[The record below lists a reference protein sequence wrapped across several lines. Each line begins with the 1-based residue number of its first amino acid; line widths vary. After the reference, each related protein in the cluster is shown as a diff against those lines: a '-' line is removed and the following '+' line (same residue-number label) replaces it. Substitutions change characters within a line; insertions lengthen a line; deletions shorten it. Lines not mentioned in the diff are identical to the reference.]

1 MSSKIKV
8 LMVDDEERFRE
19 TTAKLLNK
27 KGFITTIAKSGEEA
41 ISIVTKKS
49 LDVVILDIKMDG
61 IDGLTALSEIK
72 KIDPDIQVIMLTG
85 HGNPLS
91 ADKALVYDA
100 FDYLNKPCDID
111 ILALKINDAFASK
124 HFGAKQ
130 KDKKVKDIMLTIDD
144 YTIISVEAT
153 VKEAVEKLMDSFKV
167 SVISDKIMK
176 AGHRSLLVF
185 DDKENPVGLLS
196 INDMIQ
202 AIRPAYLSA
211 PKPSTADSVQ
221 YSPIFWEGLFFTQV
235 KALAN
240 KKAGDLMSDAPPT
253 IDKNTNLMEV
263 ADSMYKNKLR
273 RLLVTDKNRVIGIIR
288 EQDIFFEI
296 TNIIL

>member
-27 KGFITTIAKSGEEA
+27 KGFITTIAQSGEEA
-41 ISIVTKKS
+41 ISIIKKES

-61 IDGLTALSEIK
+61 IDGLKALSEIK

-85 HGNPLS
+85 HGNMLS
-91 ADKALVYDA
+91 ANQALVNEA

-111 ILALKINDAFASK
+111 ILALKINDAFTLK
-124 HFGAKQ
+124 NLGIKQ
-130 KDKKVKDIMLTIDD
+130 KDKKVQDIMLHIDD
-144 YTIISVEAT
+144 YTTVSVDAT
-153 VKEAVEKLMDSFKV
+153 IKEAVRKLMESFKG

-176 AGHRSLLVF
+176 TGHRSLLVF
-185 DDKENPVGLLS
+185 DSKENIVGLLS
-196 INDMIQ
+196 INDMIR
-202 AIRPAYLSA
+202 AVRPAYLSA

-221 YSPIFWEGLFFTQV
+221 YSPIFWDGLFFTQAKV
-235 KALAN
+235 LAD
-240 KKAGDLMSDAPPT
+240 KKVSELMSDAPPT
-253 IDKNTNLMEV
+253 IENDTNLMEV
-263 ADSMYKNKLR
+263 ADSMHKNQLR
-273 RLLVTDKNRVIGIIR
+273 RLLVTDKNRVIGIVR
-288 EQDIFFEI
+288 EQEVFFEI